1 MPYSGALSDCVSFF
15 RLDQV
20 CMEDWS
26 AEENLVHSTVTT
38 DQSTYL
44 THQDIQEF
52 TKACAQCNCE
62 KVIDF
67 LVRAMEDTDQ
77 KVVMVRV
84 QQLQMLF
91 IVMSSTS
98 PSPKKAG
105 RYKWFIVLHLNLCL
119 TDWL

>member
-1 MPYSGALSDCVSFF
+1 MCV
-15 RLDQV
+15 
-20 CMEDWS
+20 EDWS
-26 AEENLVHSTVTT
+26 AEENLVHSTVTSER
-38 DQSTYL
+38 STYL

-62 KVIDF
+62 KVVDF
-67 LVRAMEDTDQ
+67 LVQAMEDTDQ

-91 IVMSSTS
+91 IVMSPTS

-105 RYKWFIVLHLNLCL
+105 KYEWFIVLSALSRLTLGITLSDVFLSVCL
-119 TDWL
+119 SIVTLA